1 MRRAPDRGQNIRN
14 LGQVKHLLDRDVRDL
29 LLPPANCQQLV
40 VRDAA
45 FVWPHLNG
53 ISGVQVGASQ
63 VVLQLRGAS
72 QQIQQLF
79 TRFDG
84 CKMSLGSN
92 AHAA

>member
-1 MRRAPDRGQNIRN
+1 
-14 LGQVKHLLDRDVRDL
+14 VEHLLDCDVRDL
-29 LLPPANCQQLV
+29 LLPPTNCQQFV

-45 FVWPHLNG
+45 FVWPHLDG

-63 VVLQLRGAS
+63 VVFQLRRARK
-72 QQIQQLF
+72 QIQKFF

-84 CKMSLGSN
+84 RKVSLGWR